1 MSDLKRSLVTVT
13 VSSTEKSNERANRFL
28 SGIYFSSGFKRYLVG
43 LISLLDG
50 LLWQSN
56 TQSLLLL
63 RGALLAQ
70 VWCVLHGSTHHAGHA
85 HRLLIV
91 VEICVMSIRARSR
104 STCPLDRQD
113 QFIKL
118 IGAVL
123 SSEDG
128 FAEVARIEKLLF
140 LLVHV
145 KANRFRDG
153 V

>member
-1 MSDLKRSLVTVT
+1 MKRSLVTVT

-28 SGIYFSSGFKRYLVG
+28 SEIYFSSGFKRYLVG

-56 TQSLLLL
+56 TQSLLL

-70 VWCVLHGSTHHAGHA
+70 IWCVLHGSTHHAGHA

-91 VEICVMSIRARSR
+91 VKICVMSIRAWSR

-123 SSEDG
+123 STEDG